1 MCGPRLVGKTMEAQE
16 RNAGSRRNF
25 KPGMARLPDGRLQTL
40 PLITHHFPAREAP
53 RAWDLINTRRE
64 PVLGVI
70 LDW

>member
-1 MCGPRLVGKTMEAQE
+1 M
-16 RNAGSRRNF
+16 AGSRRNF
-25 KPGMARLPDGRLQTL
+25 KPGMARLPDGTLQTL